1 MTFSFAL
8 MGFYLLMGYT
18 NSSLYSDGWQV
29 WSNAGL
35 PYIDKNGNTVH
46 YDSATKTVTAY
57 TASK

>member
-1 MTFSFAL
+1 

-46 YDSATKTVTAY
+46 YDSAAKTVTAY